1 MESTPC
7 PTKGTHNSTP
17 LSRRVGNP
25 RAESHPGDL
34 TISFVTVLI
43 TTEEAATALLFFPT
57 CVWEVWITSTYHLQL
72 PTKVNTTS
80 VADHSS
86 SNNNY
91 KKQCTSH
98 KHCSNA
104 GDWVSS
110 CDTIQTVNGSVV
122 YSKVCNIVSL
132 WSMTNL
138 SSLGCHP
145 IFPQCDWIHN

>member
-1 MESTPC
+1 M
-7 PTKGTHNSTP
+7 
-17 LSRRVGNP
+17 
-25 RAESHPGDL
+25 
-34 TISFVTVLI
+34 
-43 TTEEAATALLFFPT
+43 
-57 CVWEVWITSTYHLQL
+57 WITSTYHLQL

-145 IFPQCDWIHN
+145 IFPQCDWIHNWSETNCTRKWFWAECSAHFQTPLPRSHVFTSGACAQERLWWDEYDYAPQFSLWGIHKQFH